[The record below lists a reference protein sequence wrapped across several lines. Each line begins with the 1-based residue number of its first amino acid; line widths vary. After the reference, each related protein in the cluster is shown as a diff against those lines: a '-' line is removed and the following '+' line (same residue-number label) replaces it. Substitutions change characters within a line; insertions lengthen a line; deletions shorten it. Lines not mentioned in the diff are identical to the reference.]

1 MSFGERLT
9 KALHDSKISQSELAR
24 VLGISQPSVNAWV
37 KDKNQPESKRVAEI
51 ASALGVDPGWL
62 LDGRGDGIASLMS
75 GTHGKFV
82 DTPSPG
88 SWDAEADHA
97 DSTSWDVDEDMRIYD
112 RAWRLIHEEQQE
124 APVHVGAICKALGI
138 NLVEKI
144 GPDHLCGSIK
154 KDENG
159 EYTITVNSIHHTNR
173 KRFTI
178 AHELA
183 HFLEHRHL
191 IGDGV
196 DDDMMYRSH
205 LSNKV
210 EREAN
215 AIAARI
221 LMPDHLLEYVGDQ
234 LDGDMDAVARRLG
247 VSRQALS
254 LRLGQ
259 VTFE

>member
-1 MSFGERLT
+1 MSSFGERLS
-9 KALHDSKISQSELAR
+9 KALNDAQKSQSELSR
-24 VLGISQPSVNAWV
+24 QLGISQPSVNAWV
-37 KDKNQPESKRVAEI
+37 KDKNQPETKRVAEI
-51 ASALGVDPGWL
+51 ASALDVDAGWL
-62 LDGRGDGIASLMS
+62 LDGRGNGVASLMT
-75 GTHGKFV
+75 GTLGKFV
-82 DTPSPG
+82 DTPSPTN
-88 SWDAEADHA
+88 WDAEGYAA
-97 DSTSWDVDEDMRIYD
+97 SNSWDVDEDMRVYD
-112 RAWRLIHEEQQE
+112 MAWQFIQKEQEE
-124 APVHVGAICKALGI
+124 APVQVGAICDAIGI
-138 NLVEKI
+138 KLVEKV
-144 GPDHLCGSIK
+144 GPDHLCGSIQ

-196 DDDMMYRSH
+196 SDDMMYRSH

-215 AIAARI
+215 VIAARI
-221 LMPDHLLEYVGDQ
+221 LMPDHLLEYLGEQ
-234 LDGDMDAVARRLG
+234 LDGDMEAIARRLG